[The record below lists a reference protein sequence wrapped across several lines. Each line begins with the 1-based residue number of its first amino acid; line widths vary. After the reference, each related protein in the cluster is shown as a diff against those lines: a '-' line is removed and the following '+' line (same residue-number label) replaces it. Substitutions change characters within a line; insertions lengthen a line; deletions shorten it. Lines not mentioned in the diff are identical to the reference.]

1 MSGHYIQKNR
11 DRGFTLLELLAVL
24 LLIGLIMAVA
34 LPRTTLTRE
43 QAFPVMLRELFREEA
58 LKAAADGKEKKIDFK
73 KDGIIINE
81 ETHPYPDGIS
91 PDRDFVIEFTE
102 AGFARPTKLIF
113 HQKNGKHLYKV
124 GLLGIYTEDEGK
136 KRQ

>member
-1 MSGHYIQKNR
+1 MSGHCIRKNR
-11 DRGFTLLELLAVL
+11 NCGFTLLELLAVL

-43 QAFPVMLRELFREEA
+43 QAFPVTLRELFREAA
-58 LKAAADGKEKKIDFK
+58 LNAAADGKEKRIEFTAN
-73 KDGIIINE
+73 GIRIGK
-81 ETHPYPDGIS
+81 ETRPYPDGIS

-102 AGFARPTKLIF
+102 AGFARPTELIF

-136 KRQ
+136 